1 MKISVVAGSFHFRT
15 RRNDTRSSFHGM
27 TGTRLKRPTLF
38 GKGSPNGEKGGSNDL
53 GFTVIPISHSCHSDR
68 IPRSKVVL
76 SHSGK
81 KGTFRMTSERCRN
94 EGRGGAEVGCF
105 PPQKTIISASF
116 YLHFDPTRNS
126 QRPEEHKKMPEW
138 PLNDKTN
145 SFTKVCC
152 HSYRVLPFLSH
163 FNSFRAIPSFL
174 CFQTT
179 TE

>member
-1 MKISVVAGSFHFRT
+1 MTKLLQWNDPKMKISVVAGSFHFRT

-105 PPQKTIISASF
+105 PQLIVLRTCLDSIFISASS
-116 YLHFDPTRNS
+116 LRS
-126 QRPEEHKKMPEW
+126 
-138 PLNDKTN
+138 
-145 SFTKVCC
+145 
-152 HSYRVLPFLSH
+152 LPVHL
-163 FNSFRAIPSFL
+163 
-174 CFQTT
+174 FQTCSIFFILILLAY
-179 TE
+179 

>member
-1 MKISVVAGSFHFRT
+1 MSFDISRHDKILQWNDPKMKISVVAGSFHFRT

-105 PPQKTIISASF
+105 PLWEDSSWKRYPGWWISTPICNSNCNPQ
-116 YLHFDPTRNS
+116 YHVGN
-126 QRPEEHKKMPEW
+126 
-138 PLNDKTN
+138 
-145 SFTKVCC
+145 
-152 HSYRVLPFLSH
+152 
-163 FNSFRAIPSFL
+163 
-174 CFQTT
+174 
-179 TE
+179 

>member
-1 MKISVVAGSFHFRT
+1 MTKLLQWNDPKMKISVVAGSFHFRT

-27 TGTRLKRPTLF
+27 TGMRLERPTLF

-81 KGTFRMTSERCRN
+81 KGSFGMTSERCRN

-105 PPQKTIISASF
+105 PPYKTIIPASF
-116 YLHFDPTRNS
+116 FLHFDPTRNS
-126 QRPEEHKKMPEW
+126 
-138 PLNDKTN
+138 
-145 SFTKVCC
+145 
-152 HSYRVLPFLSH
+152 
-163 FNSFRAIPSFL
+163 
-174 CFQTT
+174 
-179 TE
+179 